1 MHSLRTDDLHRPR
14 HLNYCLNTSSGPWRC
29 EAKCD
34 HVGQKDL
41 KPALISRDSQKYS
54 FTTKSF
60 VIKTNFTNISHNDNS
75 SQPIPSVP
83 VNIMISNILIYL
95 YNYKIALFR

>member
-41 KPALISRDSQKYS
+41 KLALISRDSKKYS
-54 FTTKSF
+54 FTTKSLSS
-60 VIKTNFTNISHNDNS
+60 KPISQIYH
-75 SQPIPSVP
+75 
-83 VNIMISNILIYL
+83 IMIIVVNPYPL
-95 YNYKIALFR
+95 YQ

>member
-1 MHSLRTDDLHRPR
+1 MHSLRTDDLQRPR

-41 KPALISRDSQKYS
+41 KPALFLRSTLMLGLQKCEMYLINHQS
-54 FTTKSF
+54 VAFSML
-60 VIKTNFTNISHNDNS
+60 D
-75 SQPIPSVP
+75 QPCCIT
-83 VNIMISNILIYL
+83 
-95 YNYKIALFR
+95 

>member
-41 KPALISRDSQKYS
+41 KPALISRDSKKYS
-54 FTTKSF
+54 FTTKSL
-60 VIKTNFTNISHNDNS
+60 S
-75 SQPIPSVP
+75 SKPIAQIYH
-83 VNIMISNILIYL
+83 IMIIVVNPYPL
-95 YNYKIALFR
+95 YQ

>member
-1 MHSLRTDDLHRPR
+1 MLDCADLFYIKKIIMHSLRTDDLHRPR

-41 KPALISRDSQKYS
+41 KPALISRDSKKYS
-54 FTTKSF
+54 FTTKSL
-60 VIKTNFTNISHNDNS
+60 S
-75 SQPIPSVP
+75 SKPERD
-83 VNIMISNILIYL
+83 IL
-95 YNYKIALFR
+95 NAL